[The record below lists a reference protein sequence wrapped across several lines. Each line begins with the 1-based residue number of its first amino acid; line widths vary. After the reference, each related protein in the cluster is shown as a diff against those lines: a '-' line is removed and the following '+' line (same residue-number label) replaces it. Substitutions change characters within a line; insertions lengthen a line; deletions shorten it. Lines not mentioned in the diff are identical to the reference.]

1 MNDSIAKVPV
11 KATITFGEVWQAFRD
26 EGLLCDSP
34 VMDSVLHRCAT
45 DDRQSSKN
53 GWYVYHSLDNGRAAV
68 LVLADWRH
76 GGYTKYRVTDDTG
89 MTSRDW
95 RKKYGQKEKA
105 AEEAAKKAEA
115 ERYEKARQ
123 KAQSIWDSG
132 KPCPESF
139 PYLVRK
145 QISLPTL
152 RLSASGQMMVP
163 VLDAMGNIQS
173 LQFIAPQKVN
183 GRDKTFLS
191 GGKMQGGHYSIGA
204 SQTDKEKSNV
214 LLIGEGLATVCS
226 ACLATGYAGE
236 VCFNCGNLKQVVT
249 DLYTKFPDKKLVI
262 LEDNDR
268 HNELTV
274 GNAGVEHAYEAA
286 TTVNA
291 YIAHVPADEGQGRDF
306 NDLYCQEGAEAVRM
320 AIETA
325 VTAESA
331 SATWEPNKQW
341 LKVKKQGKSA
351 VSTATPQAVP
361 APASAPA
368 QPQAVA
374 TPAVSTGTPA
384 QSGAPQA
391 QPDYIPSDWRSHL
404 DENFGVDMPT
414 EEELL
419 EDYNSDLAKW
429 TGKILKSNCDKIRQA
444 QEGQRR
450 KELNRWAY
458 SSYMFVPHM
467 LAEETVTEA
476 LFAAGTATGLSQDEV
491 SKTLFYAKKG
501 MTKPKEFPEW
511 YKVAMESIFADR
523 DDVPASLAQPVAHI
537 LSALGIEYQVRQ
549 DTVSPATAQDVAPAP
564 VQVDDV
570 SGQDVA
576 PAPAPATA
584 QTETVSTQPTFPTA
598 QEWAK
603 AVASTQAPS
612 AGVAQD
618 VAGQEPAQTAQPQ
631 PAEPAQTAQPDDSGQ
646 AVETAP
652 APVQE
657 PVQTYSPTGKGNV
670 VYQPQAPVQ
679 VAMDTALPTAQD
691 VAQPQEPVQT
701 APAQPQVPAP
711 AQPQS
716 AGVAD
721 DTGTGAQPQVDDVPF
736 PELDEVPDC
745 DIASLPW
752 TKKEKDWLKD
762 KVGYVL
768 ADVCRDI
775 ASHRQD
781 REPDRIE
788 LIKKGAC
795 RVLPLANYAETGTA
809 GKLVASEKVKTQL
822 VQAGVD
828 TGLTADRIEAVIE
841 QLDASGKLETSF
853 DYVAEH
859 RQQREESWLYA
870 DVTAKQWDEKS
881 TDEKL
886 EFVARKRKLKNGD
899 YVPRGFF
906 LHPVYG
912 IQKADGKSG
921 YFESIANRPLSVL
934 AKGCDTDSGNWGYT
948 LSWQDDNRKEHKFF
962 VENSR
967 LTGGVPQKNACTAEL
982 GKGDYCVD
990 SAFTGAFAKFVT
1002 NYQTTHRCHV
1012 TFTGGWLET
1021 DGRHAFVMPSRS
1033 ITQDCM
1039 PPVYLLP
1046 QDGNDPFVTAGKLE
1060 DWRNTIGK
1068 WSVGNS
1074 RMVTALCL
1082 AFSGHILPLL
1092 NAESIGIHF
1101 WGDSSKG
1108 KSTLT
1113 YVASSVMGK
1122 SSDCIQTWDTTKNA
1136 PEILATKHNNSLLCL
1151 DEVNMAD
1158 KGVLEK
1164 ALYKLGN
1171 GKGKSRATRTGGLQA
1186 QRSWQVCILST
1197 GEHSNEQKISHEK
1210 EDVMAGQL
1218 VRILDIQA
1226 VASADNGVFDV
1237 VPAQFEGAR
1246 EFAEKIKEVS
1256 ETFYGTARDA
1266 FCQYIADNWDTAR
1279 QELVQFR
1286 DTAIAKMQERYSR
1299 QSLAGQTGRVLAK
1312 MAVLAAAGELAAK
1325 LNIVPWAA
1333 GYATQVIADTD
1344 GMFDQWIFERGGTG
1358 QKEEKQTCN
1367 FFSQYIQLHPRDFE
1381 TLSDG
1386 TVPTEKP
1393 LKRMGF
1399 RELDEYGRAVYIFPT
1414 DLFKQMCQEGGLKD
1428 PKTCAKHLADN
1439 GYLQK
1444 APNGSF
1450 SGWRKY
1456 LPDLGQKRC
1465 RVLQLP
1471 DDEEPQTQ
1479 PAETATATQREFLKE
1494 LVGSGS
1500 TGMSGAP
1507 ADTSAVAGA
1516 PATAETVAT
1525 PAQPQVTAQP
1535 AVSMQSAP
1543 APVPPQEP
1551 QPAAPVQSA
1560 VTPQAQPAQEP
1571 AQPATAGQVT
1581 SSAQTA
1587 PAPAPAPVPAQPQVT
1602 ASGQHSKPQSQSGA
1616 LSCWHSTPHP
1626 QTEKEILA
1634 EACIQWEKL
1643 NTNLS
1648 AKAGTVPHLNGRGL
1662 EVLKDMGGYE
1672 AAMQWS
1678 YLDRR
1683 DFKGQEFV
1691 DRYARTGKF
1700 SPAVQDVPAHR
1711 NEGLLSDDDL
1721 AELAAE
1727 VWAG

>member
-1 MNDSIAKVPV
+1 MSDNMPKMPV

-95 RKKYGQKEKA
+95 RKKYSQQEKA
-105 AEEAAKKAEA
+105 AEEAAKKAKA
-115 ERYEKARQ
+115 EQYAKARQ

-132 KPCPESF
+132 KPCPKSF
-139 PYLVRK
+139 PYMVRK
-145 QISLPTL
+145 QFFLPTL
-152 RLSASGQMMVP
+152 RLSASGQMIVP
-163 VLDAMGNIQS
+163 VFDAMGEIQS
-173 LQFIAPQKVN
+173 LQFIAPEKVN
-183 GRDKTFLS
+183 GKDKTFLT
-191 GGKMQGGHYSIGA
+191 GGKMQGGHFSMSA
-204 SQTDKEKSNV
+204 SADKESSNV

-236 VCFNCGNLKQVVT
+236 VCFNCGNLKQVAT
-249 DLYTKFPDKKLVI
+249 DLYTKFPDKKFVM

-286 TTVNA
+286 VMIDA
-291 YIAHVPADEGQGRDF
+291 CIAHVPADEGQNRDF
-306 NDLYCQEGAEAVRM
+306 NDLYCQEGADAVRV

-325 VTAESA
+325 VQAENA
-331 SATWEPNKQW
+331 SATWEPNRQW
-341 LKVKKQGKSA
+341 LKVKRQGKA
-351 VSTATPQAVP
+351 TATAL
-361 APASAPA
+361 APA
-368 QPQAVA
+368 QPQA
-374 TPAVSTGTPA
+374 
-384 QSGAPQA
+384 
-391 QPDYIPSDWRSHL
+391 D
-404 DENFGVDMPT
+404 DM
-414 EEELL
+414 
-419 EDYNSDLAKW
+419 
-429 TGKILKSNCDKIRQA
+429 
-444 QEGQRR
+444 
-450 KELNRWAY
+450 
-458 SSYMFVPHM
+458 
-467 LAEETVTEA
+467 
-476 LFAAGTATGLSQDEV
+476 
-491 SKTLFYAKKG
+491 
-501 MTKPKEFPEW
+501 
-511 YKVAMESIFADR
+511 
-523 DDVPASLAQPVAHI
+523 
-537 LSALGIEYQVRQ
+537 
-549 DTVSPATAQDVAPAP
+549 
-564 VQVDDV
+564 

-576 PAPAPATA
+576 PAPAPATPQA
-584 QTETVSTQPTFPTA
+584 VAEEVGSA
-598 QEWAK
+598 QEP
-603 AVASTQAPS
+603 APS

-618 VAGQEPAQTAQPQ
+618 VAGQEPAQSAQPQTDDTAQP
-631 PAEPAQTAQPDDSGQ
+631 AGTVQ
-646 AVETAP
+646 AVETAQVSIQP
-652 APVQE
+652 AQELAPNTGQE
-657 PVQTYSPTGKGNV
+657 PIETYSPTGKGNV
-670 VYQPQAPVQ
+670 VFQPQEPVQ

-691 VAQPQEPVQT
+691 TVQSATAQDVAQPQEPAQT
-701 APAQPQVPAP
+701 ASAQAPVQVPAQPQA
-711 AQPQS
+711 

-721 DTGTGAQPQVDDVPF
+721 DTGEPAQADDVPF
-736 PELDEVPDC
+736 PDLDEVPDC
-745 DIASLPW
+745 DIASVPW
-752 TKKEKDWLKD
+752 TKKEKDWLKE
-762 KVGYVL
+762 KVQHVL
-768 ADVCRDI
+768 ADVCRNI
-775 ASHRQD
+775 ARHKQD
-781 REPDRIE
+781 SAPDRID
-788 LIKKGAC
+788 LIKKAAC
-795 RVLPLANYAETGTA
+795 RVLPLARYAETGTA
-809 GKLVASEKVKTQL
+809 GKTVASDKIQKQL

-841 QLDASGKLETSF
+841 QLDVSGKLETSF

-912 IQKADGKSG
+912 IQKADGKTG
-921 YFESIANRPLSVL
+921 YFESIANRPISVL
-934 AKGCDTDSGNWGYT
+934 AKGCDTASGNWGYT

-982 GKGDYCVD
+982 GGGDYCVD

-1002 NYQTTHRCHV
+1002 NYQTAHRCHV

-1033 ITQDCM
+1033 ITQDGM
-1039 PPVYLLP
+1039 TPVYLLP
-1046 QDGNDPFVTAGKLE
+1046 QDGNDPFVSAGTLE
-1060 DWRNTIGK
+1060 EWRNTIGT

-1226 VASADNGVFDV
+1226 VASAGNGVFDV

-1246 EFAEKIKEVS
+1246 QFAEKIKEVS
-1256 ETFYGTARDA
+1256 ETFYGTPRDA
-1266 FCQYIADNWDTAR
+1266 FCQYIADNWDTAK

-1286 DTAIAKMQERYSR
+1286 DTAIAKMQERYS
-1299 QSLAGQTGRVLAK
+1299 QKELAGQTGRVLAK
-1312 MAVLAAAGELAAK
+1312 LAVLAAAGELAAK

-1333 GYATQVIADTD
+1333 GYATQIIADKD
-1344 GMFDQWIFERGGTG
+1344 GMFDQWVLERGGTG

-1399 RELDEYGRAVYIFPT
+1399 REVDEYGRAVYIFPT

-1428 PKTCAKHLADN
+1428 PKTCARHLAEN
-1439 GYLQK
+1439 GYLLK
-1444 APNGSF
+1444 AQNGSF
-1450 SGWRKY
+1450 SGWRKS

-1479 PAETATATQREFLKE
+1479 PADTATATQREFLKE
-1494 LVGSGS
+1494 LVGTGS

-1516 PATAETVAT
+1516 PATAETVST

-1543 APVPPQEP
+1543 APVAPQEP
-1551 QPAAPVQSA
+1551 QPAAQLV
-1560 VTPQAQPAQEP
+1560 QEP
-1571 AQPATAGQVT
+1571 AQPATAQPQAGGRLSGGTPAQTTDLLEQAKKEASDQWFGFTDQLQYLRLGEKPCGLNRHTKKVIAEMGGYAVFLAMQREELKQKKEEFIERY
-1581 SSAQTA
+1581 SSAQLDSV
-1587 PAPAPAPVPAQPQVT
+1587 PPVP
-1602 ASGQHSKPQSQSGA
+1602 
-1616 LSCWHSTPHP
+1616 
-1626 QTEKEILA
+1626 
-1634 EACIQWEKL
+1634 
-1643 NTNLS
+1643 
-1648 AKAGTVPHLNGRGL
+1648 
-1662 EVLKDMGGYE
+1662 
-1672 AAMQWS
+1672 
-1678 YLDRR
+1678 
-1683 DFKGQEFV
+1683 
-1691 DRYARTGKF
+1691 
-1700 SPAVQDVPAHR
+1700 DVPAYLDEVPPL
-1711 NEGLLSDDDL
+1711 NED
-1721 AELAAE
+1721 ELFEAAADG
-1727 VWAG
+1727 WAD